1 MLTHPTMSD
10 DLNRVPIL
18 GIIGLAA
25 LLGAA
30 TLAYFSS
37 VVTLRLERS
46 ATEATLSYD
55 TRLFN
60 LFAIEQRRHQ
70 GVTGVYLRPGR
81 EPGSRSHTPDFV
93 IFRTADGIVD
103 YSYAQQLFLRDYPEL
118 EAFFAD
124 AATPA
129 LTLSSIARGSE
140 LRRFIAAQAA
150 VVFLA
155 AVGLGS
161 WYGAWRGLVGS
172 SPRRA

>member
-1 MLTHPTMSD
+1 MLSHRTMSD

-46 ATEATLSYD
+46 GTEATLSYD

-60 LFAIEQRRHQ
+60 LFAIEPRRYP

-93 IFRTADGIVD
+93 IFRTTSGIVD
-103 YSYAQQLFLRDYPEL
+103 YSYAQQLFLPDYSEL

-124 AATPA
+124 ASTPV
-129 LTLSSIARGSE
+129 LTLSSVARGTE
-140 LRRFIAAQAA
+140 LRRFVAAQAA
-150 VVFLA
+150 VLFLT

-161 WYGAWRGLVGS
+161 WYGAWRALVGS
-172 SPRRA
+172 GPRRT